1 MEFNFDSYISL
12 DVKKA
17 RENYGDK
24 DDTYSNMIKSF
35 YDNVLNQNLKTIH
48 DGIVAKKAEILMSEC
63 SSLRDAGK

>member
-35 YDNVLNQNLKTIH
+35 YDNVLNQNLKTIQKYNH
-48 DGIVAKKAEILMSEC
+48 CQLISYLQ
-63 SSLRDAGK
+63 L